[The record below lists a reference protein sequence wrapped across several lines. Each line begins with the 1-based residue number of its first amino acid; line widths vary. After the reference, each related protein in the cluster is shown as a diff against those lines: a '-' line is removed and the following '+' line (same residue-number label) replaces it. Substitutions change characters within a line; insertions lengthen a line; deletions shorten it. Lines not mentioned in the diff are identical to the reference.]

1 MVISDRIAVLQRGR
15 AVQIGTADE
24 LFNHP
29 RTRFV
34 AEFIGRTNVIDAIAI
49 EADTV
54 MRDAVRLR
62 VATGGFASGAHV
74 ALSLRPHQIEIGAPA
89 GNRLPIGG
97 VNVVTGIVRRRSFLG
112 DRIDYEVEITKSDLV
127 LRVAAL
133 PSPPLQPGDT
143 VHLRIDPAACV
154 PLAAD

>member
-1 MVISDRIAVLQRGR
+1 VWPPAGSR
-15 AVQIGTADE
+15 AARTWRCRCD
-24 LFNHP
+24 
-29 RTRFV
+29 RTR
-34 AEFIGRTNVIDAIAI
+34 
-49 EADTV
+49 
-54 MRDAVRLR
+54 
-62 VATGGFASGAHV
+62 S
-74 ALSLRPHQIEIGAPA
+74 
-89 GNRLPIGG
+89 
-97 VNVVTGIVRRRSFLG
+97 SFLG